1 MLVLVETFYA
11 NSEKS
16 SSPIRVRPVAGQG
29 LSPLMRVECSK
40 RMRYSFPVGQKFLLE
55 AKIVHHESGSSFL
68 YSNYRNKW
76 YPVAETEVQELL
88 KISERRK

>member
-1 MLVLVETFYA
+1 MLILVETFYA

-29 LSPLMRVECSK
+29 LSTQMRVECSK
-40 RMRYSFPVGQKFLLE
+40 RMRYACPVGQKFLLE

-68 YSNYRNKW
+68 YSNYRDKW
-76 YPVAETEVQELL
+76 YPVAESEAQEFLR
-88 KISERRK
+88 EAGNR

>member
-11 NSEKS
+11 DSEKS

-29 LSPLMRVECSK
+29 LSPQMRVECSK

-55 AKIVHHESGSSFL
+55 AKIVRHESGSSFL
-68 YSNYRNKW
+68 YSNYRDKW
-76 YPVAETEVQELL
+76 FPVDEKEAQAF
-88 KISERRK
+88 IQPSENRK